1 MQDPRLTQI
10 LTCPNGHPYIVPRRE
25 EMEPQMLV
33 CEGNE
38 YRESLQTVAANLQKV
53 VIENLETI
61 DGIKIEKIGKTKI
74 RVNEVLEL
82 YVLQALLYHTLNMK
96 YYSYGTDP
104 VGMVSQH
111 LEVLN
116 GKA

>member
-1 MQDPRLTQI
+1 
-10 LTCPNGHPYIVPRRE
+10 
-25 EMEPQMLV
+25 MEPQVLV
-33 CEGNE
+33 CEGGE
-38 YRESLQTVAANLQKV
+38 YTESTQSVAAAMQRV
-53 VIENLETI
+53 VAEDLETI
-61 DGIKIEKIGKTKI
+61 EGIKIEKLGKTKI

-82 YVLQALLYHTLNMK
+82 YVLQGILYHTLNMK

-104 VGMVSQH
+104 VGMVRQH